1 MSRRKAAAVFAVSP
15 SSAVKWKQHS
25 TGRVA
30 PRKMGGDR
38 RSKLGSERDWLL
50 ARSHAE
56 PDLTLE
62 EIRAELE
69 ERGIRVGYG
78 TVQRFFA
85 GEGFTFK
92 KTVHAAEQE
101 RPDVAE
107 ARAAWKAEQASLDPA
122 KLVFIDETGT
132 STKMARLYGH
142 AKRGKRVIGHIPW
155 GHWKTVTFVGALRHS
170 ALTAPFVIDK
180 PMNGPIFIEYIRQ
193 CLVPTLKPGD
203 IVVMDNLPAH
213 KPEDVRE
220 NIENAG
226 AELRYLP
233 AYSPDLNP
241 IEPSFAKLKAYVRK
255 HKPRT
260 VPALYDRIGS
270 AVGRFQ
276 KPECQN
282 YFSNAGYAS
291 A

>member
-1 MSRRKAAAVFAVSP
+1 VKGSP
-15 SSAVKWKQHS
+15 S
-25 TGRVA
+25 
-30 PRKMGGDR
+30 
-38 RSKLGSERDWLL
+38 
-50 ARSHAE
+50 
-56 PDLTLE
+56 
-62 EIRAELE
+62 
-69 ERGIRVGYG
+69 
-78 TVQRFFA
+78 
-85 GEGFTFK
+85 K

-107 ARAAWKAEQASLDPA
+107 ARAAWKAGQALLDPA

-132 STKMARLYGH
+132 STKMARRYGR
-142 AKRGKRVIGHIPW
+142 AKRGKRVIGQVPW
-155 GHWKTVTFVGALRHS
+155 GHWKTVTFVGALRHN
-170 ALTAPFVIDK
+170 ALTAPFAIDK

-193 CLVPTLKPGD
+193 CLAPTLKPGD

-241 IEPSFAKLKAYVRK
+241 IEQSFARLKAYLRK

-260 VPALYDRIGS
+260 VPALYDRIGN
-270 AVGRFQ
+270 AIDRFQ
-276 KPECQN
+276 KTECAN
-282 YFSNAGYAS
+282 YFKNAGYAS